1 MALTDVDRLL
11 IRFLRECKMNE
22 QEIIGTMLFL
32 ETIPNKKEMVKWIA
46 SKGRPTPQEILN
58 KTSDIVRSMN

>member
-1 MALTDVDRLL
+1 
-11 IRFLRECKMNE
+11 MNE